1 MDKRNHLSLR
11 LWRHARV
18 ELTGLTDRTLE
29 DIGLWRGHER
39 FGATKL
45 FWIP

>member
-1 MDKRNHLSLR
+1 MAGPSANS
-11 LWRHARV
+11 RV
-18 ELTGLTDRTLE
+18 ELTGLTDRTLR

-39 FGATKL
+39 SGAAKL